1 MLDEYFSIGINDD
14 GQLTSI
20 PMLMRDYTPN
30 LDKLPLFL
38 MRLGPQVRQSALLT
52 KLATNFASG
61 QVNWKSERQCFQ
73 SFLRELA
80 LFYNPTS
87 LSRKG
92 FSSQEHLEEEKA
104 ERWQLQHV
112 LFPAMR
118 RYFIA
123 PKTLLDQDV
132 VQIANLPDLY
142 RVFERC

>member
-1 MLDEYFSIGINDD
+1 
-14 GQLTSI
+14 
-20 PMLMRDYTPN
+20 MLMRDYTPN
-30 LDKLPLFL
+30 LEKLPLFL
-38 MRLGPQVRQSALLT
+38 MRLGPQV
-52 KLATNFASG
+52 
-61 QVNWKSERQCFQ
+61 NWNSEKECFQ

-80 LFYNPTS
+80 FFYNPAS
-87 LSRKG
+87 LPGR
-92 FSSQEHLEEEKA
+92 LEPTEGETA

-112 LFPAMR
+112 LFPTMR